1 MGWDRG
7 LLQRFR
13 DGEPTALAEVF
24 RAHTGPLT
32 RMLRAAHRR
41 STLELEN
48 TVLEVFARAFEP
60 RARLS
65 YDGIRPYEAFLMGI
79 ARNVLLEQARSR
91 EAPAGVAEELEAQLE
106 ASTFDRPLGV
116 DELMEDREVEQLLES
131 FRAGLPEQDLRLYEL
146 RFTQGMAQEAAA
158 DALGLSRIQLR
169 RREVQLKRALLEF
182 LKEKGYLREMEASG
196 WGFFRRRV
204 GA

>member
-24 RAHTGPLT
+24 RTYTGALT
-32 RMLRAAHRR
+32 RMLRAAHRS

-91 EAPAGVAEELEAQLE
+91 ESPAGMAEELEAQLE
-106 ASTFDRPLGV
+106 ASTSERPMGV

-131 FRAGLPEQDLRLYEL
+131 FRAELSEQDRRLYEL
-146 RFTQGMAQEAAA
+146 RFTQGVAQEAAA
-158 DALGLSRIQLR
+158 DAMGLSRIQLR
-169 RREVQLKRALLEF
+169 RREVQLKRSLLAF

-204 GA
+204 GT